1 MDFNISNKASES
13 FGSSLEPIKTLILFS
28 LVVVSITA
36 PTLLGKADFFS
47 KTIEPAFSSLLI
59 GAIVAAFCYPIIR
72 FGFPEFTSKT
82 WNSTAVILGLIS
94 GHVAVYNV
102 NDQIPSIPVYGLF
115 IFLFY
120 YHFDE
125 GAETRSINKGPLTFF
140 EPKKK

>member
-1 MDFNISNKASES
+1 MDYNISNKASES

-36 PTLLGKADFFS
+36 PTSFGKSNFFS

-59 GAIVAAFCYPIIR
+59 GLIVAAVSYPIIR

-82 WNSTAVILGLIS
+82 WNSTAIILGLIS
-94 GHVAVYNV
+94 SHVAVYNV
-102 NDQIPSIPVYGLF
+102 NDKIPSIPVYGLF

-125 GAETRSINKGPLTFF
+125 GAETKSLNKGPLTFF
-140 EPKKK
+140 EPRKK